1 VSNNVARIEQ
11 SITELEHRIQILD
24 DERVKIISE
33 VDTLR
38 MQLLQEKER
47 IASITTF
54 PNAPITNASSA
65 DAKIA
70 LIRNLFKGREDVFAR
85 RWTSSKTGKSG

>member
-1 VSNNVARIEQ
+1 VSDNIACIEQ

-24 DERVKIISE
+24 AERAKISSE
-33 VDTLR
+33 LDALR

-54 PNAPITNASSA
+54 PNATITNASSA

-85 RWTSSKTGKSG
+85 RWTS